1 MMNTERLMKVL
12 RWNIISNKREVRRTF
27 TGLVIAYCVITA
39 VNNMGNWLHHAT
51 SYGDTMSSAHLI
63 AIATGFAMLLWA
75 SQVCFNMTTKT
86 TFVNYAMLPATNIE
100 KYIANVLYQTVC
112 RIILVICALLATDIL
127 QAIMSLVMAGNVNS
141 LTMVLLRDLGIYASF
156 NEYIRAVILM
166 FFVHSTFILGGT
178 LFRHHQFLFTCLV
191 WVVVPFSL
199 SMLTAGAM
207 AAVAYFLF
215 DNGYDVSITP
225 WFSESTYEVLI
236 TLAVI
241 GIICFN
247 YWLSYR
253 FFRRSQVINNRFFN

>member
-86 TFVNYAMLPATNIE
+86 TFINYAMLPATNVE

-112 RIILVICALLATDIL
+112 RLCLAIGALIVTDIL
-127 QAIMSLVMAGNVNS
+127 QAIVSLVLAGDANS
-141 LTMVLLRDLGIYASF
+141 LTMALLGKLSGHPDIDSYLDPAIIMLF
-156 NEYIRAVILM
+156 I
-166 FFVHSTFILGGT
+166 HSTFILGGT
-178 LFRHHQFLFTCLV
+178 FFRRRQFLLTCLV
-191 WVVVPFSL
+191 WVIAPFSL

-207 AAVAYFLF
+207 AAVAYLLF

-225 WFSESTYEVLI
+225 WFSESTYEVII